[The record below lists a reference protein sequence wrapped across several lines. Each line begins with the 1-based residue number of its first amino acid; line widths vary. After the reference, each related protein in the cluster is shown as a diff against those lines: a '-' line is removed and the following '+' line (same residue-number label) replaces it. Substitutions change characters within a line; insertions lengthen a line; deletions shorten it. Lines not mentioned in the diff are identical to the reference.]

1 MEIKNIFLTGK
12 KRSGKSTMINNIL
25 NELDI
30 NYSGYRTLP
39 YYINNEARG
48 FYLNGY
54 VDCVGNNSPISI
66 KIGEEKCIPII
77 ESFDVVG
84 ASILEKSIECSN
96 TKLILL
102 DEIGRL
108 ESNAY
113 TFKKRIVEALDSEKV
128 VLGVLQKA
136 ENEFLIDIIKRED
149 TVVFDIDNL
158 TNYEI
163 NEVNKM
169 ILDIIKLLLKG

>member
-1 MEIKNIFLTGK
+1 M
-12 KRSGKSTMINNIL
+12 
-25 NELDI
+25 
-30 NYSGYRTLP
+30 
-39 YYINNEARG
+39 
-48 FYLNGY
+48 
-54 VDCVGNNSPISI
+54 
-66 KIGEEKCIPII
+66 
-77 ESFDVVG
+77 
-84 ASILEKSIECSN
+84 SILEKSIEFSN

-163 NEVNKM
+163 NEVNKK
-169 ILDIIKLLLKG
+169 ILDIIKLLFKG

>member
-1 MEIKNIFLTGK
+1 METKNIFLTGK

-25 NELDI
+25 NELDV

-54 VDCVGNNSPISI
+54 VDCVGNNPISI

-77 ESFDVVG
+77 ESFEVVG
-84 ASILEKSIECSN
+84 VSILEKSIEFSN

-163 NEVNKM
+163 NEVNKK

>member
-1 MEIKNIFLTGK
+1 M
-12 KRSGKSTMINNIL
+12 
-25 NELDI
+25 
-30 NYSGYRTLP
+30 
-39 YYINNEARG
+39 
-48 FYLNGY
+48 
-54 VDCVGNNSPISI
+54 
-66 KIGEEKCIPII
+66 
-77 ESFDVVG
+77 
-84 ASILEKSIECSN
+84 SILEKSIEFSN

-163 NEVNKM
+163 NEVNKK